1 MIKLLVIVGVC
12 IFLYLVVRRAL
23 IGFQGQEGIPR
34 ISTKKDQM
42 ILDPVCKV
50 YVPRHNAVE
59 ELIGGQTY
67 YFCSQ
72 NCAHTFKKQLA
83 G

>member
-23 IGFQGQEGIPR
+23 LGFQGQEVPQL
-34 ISTKKDQM
+34 STKKDQM
-42 ILDPVCKV
+42 ILDPVCKM
-50 YVPRHNAVE
+50 YVPRNNAVE

-67 YFCSQ
+67 YFCSS
-72 NCAHTFKKQLA
+72 NCAQTFKKQLSS
-83 G
+83 